1 MAGTLNK
8 AILIAR
14 VGSDPKTH
22 TFQGGGKA
30 VRFSAATSD
39 IWNDAQGQRQEK
51 TVWHQV
57 VVFNDHL
64 AGVAESYVKKGSLV
78 YIEGQINNRSYEQD
92 GQTKYTSEIELRF
105 NAALTLLS
113 SPAEAAPAADRPAEP
128 PAQARRAARRQPS
141 GRD

>member
-22 TFQGGGKA
+22 NFQDGGKV

-57 VVFNDHL
+57 VVFNEHL
-64 AGVAESYVKKGSLV
+64 AGVAETYVKKGSLV

-92 GQTKYTSEIELRF
+92 GQTKYASEIELRF
-105 NAALTLLS
+105 NAALTMLD
-113 SPAEAAPAADRPAEP
+113 SPASSASSSRPSDP
-128 PAQARRAARRQPS
+128 PAQGRRGARQEPAGRR
-141 GRD
+141 